1 MILNDQLK
9 ALGEFE
15 QVIATKDKDLSV
27 TQNKVL
33 LNHLE
38 RIQKMNKQVEKTYQ
52 AVSDQRNLQPRY

>member
-52 AVSDQRNLQPRY
+52 AVRDQRNLQPRY